1 MDPVS
6 IITIEVAR
14 NHYISL
20 SADMNYYATRV
31 GPIGSNGVIVLQVD
45 QIASKGVPG
54 MQVSQVILLGFQT
67 FSRSGL
73 LASSLAEPYPVKTE
87 EEEGT
92 RNDGAESSE
101 EAAAHWSNLSSFHLS
116 FNFLDTGSGFQSRM
130 LHLSLYVN
138 AIISVLFFGL
148 SNCLMRGNE
157 TDRLA
162 LLEFKYLIRE
172 DPSGV
177 FDSWNSTIHFCKWHR
192 ITCSPRHQRVT
203 IHDLQSLKLLGSI
216 SSHIGNL
223 SFLRELNLLANEF
236 DGKIPPEIGSLK
248 RLEKLRLYNNS
259 LSGAIPPNLSYCSE
273 LTLISLAKNQ
283 RVGEIPVELALLTK
297 LQLLVVQWNYLP
309 AQIPYSVNQFS
320 GPVPSLAKLQASEVS
335 YLEQLPR
342 DRKQSITGEIPS
354 GIGNFV
360 NMVFLSMQIN
370 RISGGIPSSIG
381 GLRGLVRLYLDCNQ
395 FTGNLP
401 SSIGNLTLLKDLSL
415 CSNFFQGGIPP
426 SLGMLKFVSFRDLGN
441 NFQGSILPSLSSL
454 KVLHELD
461 LSRNNLSGEIPSFL
475 EKLNMLQVLNLSH
488 NHLESPVP
496 ASGIFKNASAISIS
510 GNDELCRGSVV
521 LHLPKCIVK
530 EPKKRKLNR
539 TKRRGPS
546 SSSSFDQS
554 LLAVSYHSLVKATY
568 GFSGAS
574 LLSVEAFGSVYK
586 GMIAEG
592 ENRIIIAVK
601 RLRIAT
607 DVASALDYL
616 PHHCETPIVHCD
628 LKPNNI
634 FLDSEMVAHVG
645 DFGLARFIQEAADEL
660 HANQSSTICIR
671 GLTGYVAP
679 EYGMGS
685 EVSTLGDVYS
695 YGILLLE
702 LFTGKRPTDKLFNEG
717 LNNRNFTERAL
728 SGQLEEIIDTAV
740 FQEGQQ
746 TDQAS
751 RYNSTRAW
759 TSNRVQNA

>member
-73 LASSLAEPYPVKTE
+73 LASSLAE
-87 EEEGT
+87 
-92 RNDGAESSE
+92 
-101 EAAAHWSNLSSFHLS
+101 
-116 FNFLDTGSGFQSRM
+116 SRM

-297 LQLLVVQWNYLP
+297 LQLLVNSLHSS
-309 AQIPYSVNQFS
+309 IPESIGWLKNLQ
-320 GPVPSLAKLQASEVS
+320 SLEVS
-335 YLEQLPR
+335 
-342 DRKQSITGEIPS
+342 
-354 GIGNFV
+354 GN
-360 NMVFLSMQIN
+360 NLS
-370 RISGGIPSSIG
+370 S
-381 GLRGLVRLYLDCNQ
+381 
-395 FTGNLP
+395 T
-401 SSIGNLTLLKDLSL
+401 
-415 CSNFFQGGIPP
+415 IPP
-426 SLGMLKFVSFRDLGN
+426 SIFNISSLTNLDLTENYEIRGRLPPDLFNILPNLENDFWRNSLEHWRAPGARN

-475 EKLNMLQVLNLSH
+475 EKLNMLQ
-488 NHLESPVP
+488 
-496 ASGIFKNASAISIS
+496 
-510 GNDELCRGSVV
+510 
-521 LHLPKCIVK
+521 
-530 EPKKRKLNR
+530 
-539 TKRRGPS
+539 KRRGPS